1 MRASAC
7 LSLCTFLCLS
17 VLMAHNV
24 RPMTALLLHPL
35 MGCIDCTDHTEIIRG
50 SVPLHGSLHLLPC
63 SFCLSSVSALSPSS
77 YKAAEPPIP
86 SGSLPRWKTIS
97 GTRTIYCC

>member
-77 YKAAEPPIP
+77 YKAAEPPHPQWIA
-86 SGSLPRWKTIS
+86 STLEDHIWH
-97 GTRTIYCC
+97 